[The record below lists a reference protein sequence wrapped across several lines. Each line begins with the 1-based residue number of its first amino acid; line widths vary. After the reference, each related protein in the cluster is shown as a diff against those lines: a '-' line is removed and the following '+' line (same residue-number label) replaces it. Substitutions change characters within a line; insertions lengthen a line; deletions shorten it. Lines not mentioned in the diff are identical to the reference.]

1 MNNGFIYKDKYEG
14 WYSVSDEAFYST
26 SQVHEIQNPGSEEK
40 SMVGFLLISKIIKPM
55 KFNQF
60 VLGGN

>member
-26 SQVHEIQNPGSEEK
+26 SQVREIQDPNSKEK
-40 SMVGFLLISKIIKPM
+40 STVSHLFLPEK
-55 KFNQF
+55 
-60 VLGGN
+60 